1 MTKSFYLIFGAVTFT
16 AGFALATGVDQN
28 PVQAV
33 YAVMLMGVSC
43 VSFRRAD
50 AMEKQ
55 ESEQEGAKSA
65 SINNAKEWEEAA

>member
-16 AGFALATGVDQN
+16 AGFCLATGVDQN

-33 YAVMLMGVSC
+33 YAVMLMGVAC

-55 ESEQEGAKSA
+55 EREQEGVKSA
-65 SINNAKEWEEAA
+65 SINNQEWEEAA